1 MNLDLQ
7 ELKQSVRIADYL
19 GVEEKEK
26 EFFINSPFR
35 DERTPSFKINP
46 IKNTWYDF
54 GIGEGG
60 TIIDLIAKVENVN
73 VKNAVKRLREL
84 AGEQLSTN
92 AKIHTIKKPINEQ
105 NEKKNIKILKINE
118 LQNKTLVSY
127 LKQRKINITIA
138 KNYLSEIYYQINE
151 KKYFGVAFINNSNG
165 YEIRN
170 KYFKGVIGKKDIT
183 TIAGEKRKEV
193 IIFEGFID
201 FLSYLT
207 IKNKCIPLTD
217 CIILNS
223 VALVNNI
230 ISLLNKY
237 EIIKIALDNDNAG
250 TKATKYIKEHYT
262 SSQDVRIY
270 YKKYKDLNEFLLFI

>member
-105 NEKKNIKILKINE
+105 NEKKNIKIL
-118 LQNKTLVSY
+118 
-127 LKQRKINITIA
+127 
-138 KNYLSEIYYQINE
+138 
-151 KKYFGVAFINNSNG
+151 
-165 YEIRN
+165 
-170 KYFKGVIGKKDIT
+170 
-183 TIAGEKRKEV
+183 
-193 IIFEGFID
+193 
-201 FLSYLT
+201 
-207 IKNKCIPLTD
+207 
-217 CIILNS
+217 
-223 VALVNNI
+223 
-230 ISLLNKY
+230 
-237 EIIKIALDNDNAG
+237 
-250 TKATKYIKEHYT
+250 
-262 SSQDVRIY
+262 
-270 YKKYKDLNEFLLFI
+270 